1 MVSQEGPQAP
11 RDYVKLANVIS
22 KWQTYMMANSS
33 WQSVFLSN
41 HDQPRPINNIL
52 QAKSSQREEA
62 AKLLCLFLCTQAGTL
77 YCYQGEEVGMM
88 NVPEDWP
95 LEEYKDLV
103 SQDYFHQ

>member
-1 MVSQEGPQAP
+1 
-11 RDYVKLANVIS
+11 
-22 KWQTYMMANSS
+22 MMEHDS

-52 QAKSSQREEA
+52 QAHASQREEA

-77 YCYQGEEVGMM
+77 YCYQGEECGMM

-103 SQDYFHQ
+103 SQKYFHE